1 VRRLAILG
9 LALTI
14 VGVVLALGFWPLA
27 SVSAAHLLAA
37 QSGNTYVGYAPGER
51 ITIHAKVLDVS
62 YAQFFGT
69 PLTQL
74 QLDSGDPNNPV
85 SIYVQ
90 GDARSVVSLGEVIFA
105 SAVLQ
110 TVFGGQYWQIATPA
124 DVHPAW
130 IVDVAFDATVIVGVI
145 LLAVAAFR
153 NK

>member
-1 VRRLAILG
+1 
-9 LALTI
+9 
-14 VGVVLALGFWPLA
+14 
-27 SVSAAHLLAA
+27 
-37 QSGNTYVGYAPGER
+37 
-51 ITIHAKVLDVS
+51 
-62 YAQFFGT
+62 
-69 PLTQL
+69 
-74 QLDSGDPNNPV
+74 
-85 SIYVQ
+85 
-90 GDARSVVSLGEVIFA
+90 VIFA